1 MACFRILKS
10 IACMDFTNLIG
21 FQYMAKP
28 PVVEPK
34 EIDVAAK
41 IARVSGANGLRNAAL
56 IYTLFASALT
66 PAEIGRLVVHDYC
79 ATDGKTRRKCIVRQ
93 EISYNGYSRPLYW
106 SNTKLTTAI
115 DEYLEWRVKN
125 TVGLGTPDRY
135 RGLDP
140 HSPLFTKGLTSEAFA
155 TTAYTKDGV
164 QRESAMVLSA
174 LFKKILKQAG
184 VEGSALS
191 GRRTFAVLLARQ
203 GKDPAVVREMMGLR
217 NISDAKSIMADDP
230 VRMADIVARVF

>member
-1 MACFRILKS
+1 
-10 IACMDFTNLIG
+10 
-21 FQYMAKP
+21 MAKP

-34 EIDVAAK
+34 EIDVAAR
-41 IARVSGANGLRNAAL
+41 IARASGANGLRNAAL
-56 IYTLFASALT
+56 LYTLFASALT

-79 ATDGKTRRKCIVRQ
+79 GADGKIRRKCIVRA
-93 EISYNGYSRPLYW
+93 EVSYNGYPRDLYW
-106 SNTKLTTAI
+106 SNAKLTTAI
-115 DEYLEWRVKN
+115 DEYLAWRIEN

-140 HSPLFTKGLTSEAFA
+140 HSPLFTKGMTNEPFS

-174 LFKKILKQAG
+174 LFKKLLKQAG

-191 GRRTFAVLLARQ
+191 GRRTFAVLLGRQ

-217 NISDAKSIMADDP
+217 NISDAKAIMAHDP

>member
-1 MACFRILKS
+1 MELAIS
-10 IACMDFTNLIG
+10 EG
-21 FQYMAKP
+21 FNTLAKP

-41 IARVSGANGLRNAAL
+41 IARASGANGLRNAAL
-56 IYTLFASALT
+56 LYALFATALT

-79 ATDGKTRRKCIVRQ
+79 STDGKTRRKCLVRQ
-93 EISYNGYSRPLYW
+93 EISYNGYSRALYW
-106 SNTKLTTAI
+106 ANTKLTQAI
-115 DEYLEWRVKN
+115 DEYLAWRLTKM
-125 TVGLGTPDRY
+125 VGLGTPDRY

-140 HSPLFTKGLTSEAFA
+140 HSPLFINSKTGGAFTA
-155 TTAYTKDGV
+155 TTYTKDGV

-174 LFKKILKQAG
+174 LFKKLLKQAG

-217 NISDAKSIMADDP
+217 NISDAKAIMACDP
-230 VRMADIVARVF
+230 VRMADIVAKVF